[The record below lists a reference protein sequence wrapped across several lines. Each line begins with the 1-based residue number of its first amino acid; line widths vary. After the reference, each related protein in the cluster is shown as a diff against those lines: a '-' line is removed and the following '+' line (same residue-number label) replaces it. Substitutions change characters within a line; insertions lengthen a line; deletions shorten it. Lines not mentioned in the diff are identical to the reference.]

1 MPTRWTI
8 RRAETSRDI
17 AQCLSIRDVVFVG
30 EQGVDP
36 DLERDGLDSKAIH
49 YIAFGPDRALGTAR
63 VIKQDDRF
71 KFQRVAVLGEARGTG
86 LGAALMRFMMDDLAR
101 SPDADSRHFF
111 LSSQVQA
118 VPFYE
123 KLGFSIVSDEY
134 MEAGIPHRDMRAEIR
149 ASSA

>member
-8 RRAETSRDI
+8 RRAQTSRDI

-49 YIAFGPDRALGTAR
+49 YIAFGPHGALATAR
-63 VIKQDDRF
+63 VIMQDDRF
-71 KFQRVAVLGEARGTG
+71 KLQRVAVLGEARGTG
-86 LGAALMRFMMDDLAR
+86 LGAALMRHLMEDLAN
-101 SPDADSRHFF
+101 SPDAPGRHFF

-123 KLGFSIVSDEY
+123 KLGFAIVSDEY
-134 MEAGIPHRDMRAEIR
+134 MEAGIPHRDMRAEIK
-149 ASSA
+149 AS